1 MKHKYNYFYKITNT
15 INGHYYYGVHST
27 DNLDDGYMGSG
38 TRLKNAFKKYGIEN
52 FKKEI
57 IKQCESRKEAYE
69 LESIFVTEALIKDSN
84 CYNII
89 LGGEQFTT
97 EFLVAIKDK
106 NGKKFLVHNE
116 DPRYLSGELVGV
128 TKGYF
133 TAKDDNGKTFL
144 AKSKSENIHGVNFG
158 RVTVKD
164 KNGNIFNVD
173 KEDPRYISGEL
184 LPIWKG
190 KKHSIESIDKL
201 RNTLKSIEHQKGE
214 KNSQFGTCWITKN
227 GENKKIK
234 KKELNAFITN
244 GWSKG
249 RIIKK
254 K

>member
-1 MKHKYNYFYKITNT
+1 MKHKYNYFYKITN
-15 INGHYYYGVHST
+15 IVNGHYYYGVHST
-27 DNLDDGYMGSG
+27 DDLNDGYMGSG
-38 TRLKNAFKKYGIEN
+38 TRLKNAFKKYGINN

-97 EFLVAIKDK
+97 EFLVAVKDK
-106 NGKKFLVHNE
+106 NGKRFLVHNE

-144 AKSKSENIHGVNFG
+144 AKSKSENIHGVNFKQ
-158 RVTVKD
+158 VTVKD
-164 KNGNIFNVD
+164 SSGNMFNVSVD
-173 KEDPRYISGEL
+173 DPRYINGEL
-184 LPIWKG
+184 SHIWKG
-190 KKHSIESIDKL
+190 RKHSEETKNKL
-201 RNTLKSIEHQKGE
+201 RNTLKEIGHQKGE
-214 KNSQFGTCWITKN
+214 KNSQFGTCWVNKN

-234 KKELNAFITN
+234 KEELYTFVQN

-249 RIIKK
+249 RVMKIQ
-254 K
+254 